1 MHGLMNNTKWRE
13 LLTIISAY
21 PVYIQLKLVK
31 EMDFHIDQE
40 RADWV
45 ISNLDKDHFT
55 YVKRAITY
63 QQIDKLKIQGQP
75 KPKEL
80 DDEKYQELLGKI
92 KKLIFNNIEYVDD
105 SLVVNGYQIS
115 ICTREAKP

>member
-31 EMDFHIDQE
+31 EIDFHIDQE

-45 ISNLDKDHFT
+45 ISDLDNDHFT
-55 YVKRAITY
+55 YVKRVITY